1 MNTTSGISAAVK
13 PFREVPTYYF
23 GSRNYGVMC
32 VQVIL
37 VKDEYIR
44 GVAWWVAL
52 LQGDLWFKSQVKE
65 EAFLCGVLHVLLV
78 FVWFFWC
85 DPYSLKACRIGELE
99 ILKMAHP
106 GYFLAYS
113 FPDSL

>member
-1 MNTTSGISAAVK
+1 MKHFGQSQDLCLESQSNDIRMIMFMEMNTTSGISAAVK

-52 LQGDLWFKSQVKE
+52 L
-65 EAFLCGVLHVLLV
+65 
-78 FVWFFWC
+78 
-85 DPYSLKACRIGELE
+85 
-99 ILKMAHP
+99 
-106 GYFLAYS
+106 
-113 FPDSL
+113 